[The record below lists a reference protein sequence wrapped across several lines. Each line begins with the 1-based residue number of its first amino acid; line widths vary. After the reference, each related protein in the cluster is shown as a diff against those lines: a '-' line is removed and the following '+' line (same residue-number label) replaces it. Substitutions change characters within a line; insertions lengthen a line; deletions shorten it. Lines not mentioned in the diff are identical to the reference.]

1 MTFDEM
7 FYFQIQGTS
16 MGTIF
21 TLTHATLS
29 MGFHEIELYAIIR
42 NKLNLPVS
50 KKFEKIFRWSFNN
63 FKIKFNKAK
72 QIVRY
77 FKQCQP
83 SCQPQCQPQSF
94 MQTSDTQLSFLGVMI
109 NKEGKKIFMDI
120 YSQPTDSRRLSPSN
134 QTTQALLEKHTI
146 FSC

>member
-50 KKFEKIFRWSFNN
+50 KKFEKIFR
-63 FKIKFNKAK
+63 
-72 QIVRY
+72 
-77 FKQCQP
+77 
-83 SCQPQCQPQSF
+83 
-94 MQTSDTQLSFLGVMI
+94 
-109 NKEGKKIFMDI
+109 
-120 YSQPTDSRRLSPSN
+120 
-134 QTTQALLEKHTI
+134 
-146 FSC
+146 